1 VRELKIKTEKIGE
14 GERQC
19 VRGRIKISL
28 SLWHPSIT
36 LPWIGGERGR
46 KKKWPP
52 HSTLKRIKVFFFFK
66 TIKGR
71 KERTKKLHFC
81 RQGWGGRHCANA
93 TSLA

>member
-1 VRELKIKTEKIGE
+1 VRELKIKNEKIGE
-14 GERQC
+14 GEGQC

-52 HSTLKRIKVFFFFK
+52 HSTLKRIKVFFFFQK
-66 TIKGR
+66 NKREKG
-71 KERTKKLHFC
+71 KNQKVTFL
-81 RQGWGGRHCANA
+81 
-93 TSLA
+93 